1 MKKSTLLII
10 FFVFSGIYSQSPQSH
25 IDLAQKNLDQNLKFT
40 AEFHALM
47 SLSETIKNVKNN
59 KELIQ
64 KAFEILNEINSNF
77 RPNKEEMATHAD
89 SLKSSNLKLLK
100 DNILPK
106 ILNSVFYEDDYF
118 NFYETY
124 LSRLYY
130 DDDNQTVIEMHE
142 QVSDIL
148 WKSKNKLKIEHL
160 NHLNYVIKAYVSKNE
175 VQKNID
181 LLALMQEI
189 YENNGRTREDNFI
202 SVYLEVGDQ
211 YDEIDINSSLTF
223 YDIALKRYQKLGES
237 KDENILN
244 EILESQ
250 SIAQLFSGK
259 YKEALEI
266 ELENLKSLQPNNYKY
281 LKAKLRILDLYYKT
295 DDLNSIQKQIDEI
308 RILIEKIDKQ
318 KDSYLINKVELSYI
332 LVENKDYKN
341 AIKDLEEL
349 IVFLEKFRNDDFST
363 TNEIKFLLCKCLFYD
378 NQINNAKKIADTI
391 NEKYLTDEN
400 FKEFDALKKN
410 IDSNHFFLDSYFG
423 SYSILKL
430 ILVLIFLFSL
440 IFILKIRK

>member
-106 ILNSVFYEDDYF
+106 ILNGVFFEDDYF